1 MRGWGRRIRGG
12 LAKLKAL
19 CVPINIGN
27 NHWIFI
33 RVDVLQ
39 KQIELYCSFAMK
51 NHENKKYLTA
61 MMRYIY
67 DELHKDTLE
76 SQRPSYRAWRRGWKA
91 YDRSRNSPK
100 QLNTHDC
107 GLFTMLTIYL
117 NSRGVEIKRTMYDQD
132 CVDKQKLR
140 GAVASLFVRDDEMG
154 ARSSLTSFL
163 AGHAPGRSGRNK
175 RKSGGTQ
182 QKSGS
187 AAPDEKKK
195 KARTV
200 DTSQPLQVKGN
211 KKRTA
216 KSLAE
221 DGRRQ
226 LTLDQIMLVPARR
239 AKRKKVEASE
249 ICGGCKSS

>member
-1 MRGWGRRIRGG
+1 
-12 LAKLKAL
+12 
-19 CVPINIGN
+19 
-27 NHWIFI
+27 
-33 RVDVLQ
+33 
-39 KQIELYCSFAMK
+39 
-51 NHENKKYLTA
+51 
-61 MMRYIY
+61 
-67 DELHKDTLE
+67 
-76 SQRPSYRAWRRGWKA
+76 
-91 YDRSRNSPK
+91 
-100 QLNTHDC
+100 
-107 GLFTMLTIYL
+107 MLTIYL
-117 NSRGVEIKRTMYDQD
+117 NSCDVEIKRTMYDQD

-140 GAVASLFVRDDEMG
+140 GAVASLFVRDDEMV

-195 KARTV
+195 KARAV
-200 DTSQPLQVKGN
+200 DTSQPPQVKGN

-226 LTLDQIMLVPARR
+226 LTLNQIMLVPARR

>member
-1 MRGWGRRIRGG
+1 
-12 LAKLKAL
+12 
-19 CVPINIGN
+19 
-27 NHWIFI
+27 
-33 RVDVLQ
+33 
-39 KQIELYCSFAMK
+39 MK

-61 MMRYIY
+61 MMKYIY

-76 SQRPSYRAWRRGWKA
+76 SRRPSYRAWRREWKA
-91 YDRSRNSPK
+91 LDLSRNSPK

-117 NSRGVEIKRTMYDQD
+117 NSRGVDIKRTMYDQH
-132 CVDKQKLR
+132 CVDNQKLR
-140 GAVASLFVRDDEMG
+140 GAVASLFVRDDEMA
-154 ARSSLTSFL
+154 ARSSLIAFL
-163 AGHAPGRSGRNK
+163 PGHAPERARRRK
-175 RKSGGTQ
+175 RKPGDTQHKTGGAASG
-182 QKSGS
+182 
-187 AAPDEKKK
+187 EKRK
-195 KARTV
+195 KARTG
-200 DTSQPLQVKGN
+200 DTSQTPKDKSS

-226 LTLDQIMLVPARR
+226 LTLDQMMLVPARR